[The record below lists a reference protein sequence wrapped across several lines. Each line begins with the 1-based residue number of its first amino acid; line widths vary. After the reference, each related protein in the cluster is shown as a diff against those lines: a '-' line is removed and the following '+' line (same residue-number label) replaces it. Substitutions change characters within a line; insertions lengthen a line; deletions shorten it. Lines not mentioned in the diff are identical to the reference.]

1 MFMDC
6 STITGMVLC
15 WFMILMLLRRLDID
29 RWPDKKL
36 VVVFG
41 VGALVIIVVM
51 HYYYK
56 AQTKKM
62 YFDIIGMNQK
72 EPAKQPESRREDD
85 AQLKKDKKLD

>member
-15 WFMILMLLRRLDID
+15 WFMILMLLRRMNIN

-36 VVVFG
+36 LVVFG
-41 VGALVIIVVM
+41 IGALTIIIVM

-62 YFDIIGMNQK
+62 YFDIIGKNQK
-72 EPAKQPESRREDD
+72 EP
-85 AQLKKDKKLD
+85 

>member
-1 MFMDC
+1 MDC

-15 WFMILMLLRRLDID
+15 WFMILMLLRRVDID

-36 VVVFG
+36 VTVFA

-56 AQTKKM
+56 AQTKKL
-62 YFDIIGMNQK
+62 YFDIIGKNQK
-72 EPAKQPESRREDD
+72 EPAKEPDSRKEDEK
-85 AQLKKDKKLD
+85 QLKRDKKLD